1 MDETS
6 PCNVDAEFSGV
17 FQQDSSTAI
26 TPVFY
31 DFANYEVHSCMYACS
46 MHVCKCATNICI
58 DIHTYHDM

>member
-1 MDETS
+1 MGSALDRCRRPGAAVDETS

-31 DFANYEVHSCMYACS
+31 DFANYEVH
-46 MHVCKCATNICI
+46 
-58 DIHTYHDM
+58 